1 MEIEIKTYPEKHLC
15 TVSNENHVE
24 VYSFDDNLSL
34 LSALDDFITLYPV
47 CEEER

>member
-1 MEIEIKTYPEKHLC
+1 MEITIKTYPKKHIC

-47 CEEER
+47 YKEEK